1 MSIKKVYPDT
11 VLGVVMRNVV
21 TISLVIFLVPLAGC
35 VDESTEST
43 EPTKSLLGDTEM
55 IIDDGQFYKIGPT
68 DGYGQFEWELT
79 YIPTEGE
86 SNDSSWNVYLV
97 DEPNFQQF
105 EGGNS
110 FLFYVNGSWES
121 MDGNGTK
128 GPTNLNPS
136 ESYYLIVDNWR
147 NNENGESLRFRIQFF
162 GWK

>member
-1 MSIKKVYPDT
+1 
-11 VLGVVMRNVV
+11 MRNVV

-43 EPTKSLLGDTEM
+43 ESTEPTKSLLGDTEM
-55 IIDDGQFYKIGPT
+55 IIDDGQF
-68 DGYGQFEWELT
+68 EWELT

-86 SNDSSWNVYLV
+86 SSNSSWNVYLL

-136 ESYYLIVDNWR
+136 RSYYLVVDNWR